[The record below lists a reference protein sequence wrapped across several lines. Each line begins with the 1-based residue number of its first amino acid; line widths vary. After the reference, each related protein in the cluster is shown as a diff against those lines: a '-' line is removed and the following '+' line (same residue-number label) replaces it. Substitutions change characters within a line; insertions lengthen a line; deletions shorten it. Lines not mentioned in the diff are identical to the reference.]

1 MSTGGGVHGVHEQG
15 GGVDEYWRGCG
26 DEYWRGVF
34 MSTGGVG
41 DEYWRGGWG

>member
-1 MSTGGGVHGVHEQG
+1 MSAGGAG

-34 MSTGGVG
+34 MSTGGC
-41 DEYWRGGWG
+41 DEYWRGCS